1 MSENE
6 VETCLCPNSSTQL
19 PSRYL
24 YAPIE
29 ISSAMSLFHFETA
42 SGHGNSRGYHIG
54 IIHTTWKF
62 PVFGVIQ
69 SECGK
74 IRISITLN
82 TDTFYAVTDIK
93 FLIVCGK
100 WWMVFM
106 RKLHP
111 FSGFQTSNSVTVS
124 KYGSWV
130 WGLLKMGCCVQ
141 TDILIGFSSCFVLHI
156 EVAIWGNRLPC
167 CKKLLKGLRCSILSS
182 LRITILP

>member
-1 MSENE
+1 MCITNNNDNRDVLLIPKSCRNVSENE

-100 WWMVFM
+100 LVNSIHE
-106 RKLHP
+106 KI
-111 FSGFQTSNSVTVS
+111 TSFLRVS
-124 KYGSWV
+124 NIEFCNCKQIWLMDVGSIKN
-130 WGLLKMGCCVQ
+130 GLLRSNGY
-141 TDILIGFSSCFVLHI
+141 L
-156 EVAIWGNRLPC
+156 NRF
-167 CKKLLKGLRCSILSS
+167 
-182 LRITILP
+182 